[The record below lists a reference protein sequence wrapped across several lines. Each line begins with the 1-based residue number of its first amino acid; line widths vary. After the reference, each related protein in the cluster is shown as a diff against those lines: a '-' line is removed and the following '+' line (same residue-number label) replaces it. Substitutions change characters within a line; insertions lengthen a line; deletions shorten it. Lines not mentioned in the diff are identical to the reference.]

1 MIPVVSAQAWNGLEH
16 MMTAKIAYDRLNPHA
31 KQKVDWASEQIT
43 LLGKHYNSINM
54 ATWADGIKHTKGD
67 PFSAHYNNW
76 HFIDMGL
83 KDTDPDPLANPQPL
97 TVKNGDIVTALKH
110 CEAVMSGQSDPL
122 IPNEAV
128 AIALMW
134 HLMGDLH
141 QPLHCTTDYYP
152 NQPSGQHKTDI
163 GGNNVAVSNFV
174 DPYPNFHSLWDGA
187 LEGAW
192 DDKGNRFVVPDEA
205 DPFTITATS
214 PLLVDKVNEVVSA
227 NTIPPA
233 DLGGDYVA
241 WARET
246 HALGVT
252 AYESLGQDYTQNK
265 ITVSAAYVSNA
276 QAIARRQVLLG
287 GMRLAAVLNRLYP

>member
-1 MIPVVSAQAWNGLEH
+1 MPTSCSG
-16 MMTAKIAYDRLNPHA
+16 MMTLPRRAPGSA
-31 KQKVDWASEQIT
+31 ET
-43 LLGKHYNSINM
+43 LPMKNKTTKFTF
-54 ATWADGIKHTKGD
+54 APADFIPFRDTK
-67 PFSAHYNNW
+67 
-76 HFIDMGL
+76 
-83 KDTDPDPLANPQPL
+83 
-97 TVKNGDIVTALKH
+97 VTALKH

-246 HALGVT
+246 HAT
-252 AYESLGQDYTQNK
+252 
-265 ITVSAAYVSNA
+265 
-276 QAIARRQVLLG
+276 
-287 GMRLAAVLNRLYP
+287 